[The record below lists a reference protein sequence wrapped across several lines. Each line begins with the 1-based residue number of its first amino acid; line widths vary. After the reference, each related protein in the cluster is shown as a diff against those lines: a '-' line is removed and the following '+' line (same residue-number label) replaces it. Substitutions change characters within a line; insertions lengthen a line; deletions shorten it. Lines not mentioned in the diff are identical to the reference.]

1 MAKLIGK
8 FLYVIGFVVF
18 FMIGLFAILKE
29 LYDYISLSIIS
40 LVAFITR
47 GIYKKGGNK
56 KLSKK
61 VLTFWISTL
70 ISTAESLE
78 ERDGNNLPEWISI
91 NQTKLLSK
99 QETAVLYE
107 EAELL
112 VSRWL

>member
-8 FLYVIGFVVF
+8 FLYVVGFAVF
-18 FMIGLFAILKE
+18 FLIGLFAILKE
-29 LYDYISLSIIS
+29 LYDYISISVIS
-40 LVAFITR
+40 LVSFTTR
-47 GIYKKGGNK
+47 RLYKKGGDKAIHK
-56 KLSKK
+56 KL
-61 VLTFWISTL
+61 LTFWISTL

-78 ERDGNNLPEWISI
+78 ERDGNDLPEWISI

>member
-8 FLYVIGFVVF
+8 FLYVVGFAVF
-18 FMIGLFAILKE
+18 FLIGLFAILKE
-29 LYDYISLSIIS
+29 LYDYISLSVIS
-40 LVAFITR
+40 LVVFITR
-47 GIYKKGGNK
+47 GLYKKGGNK

-61 VLTFWISTL
+61 ILAFWISTL

-78 ERDGNNLPEWISI
+78 EKDGNDLPDWISR

-99 QETAVLYE
+99 QETAVFYE